1 MIRHKRIVPSGH
13 IYVPTMVYITKLN
26 TRPLSLKGTVML
38 GYLFEK
44 TTALVSSTVDGVLAV
59 GEYVV
64 DDITS
69 IPQAIEDGWNE
80 GLINTDEEPEEVENA
95 KQTFGA

>member
-1 MIRHKRIVPSGH
+1 
-13 IYVPTMVYITKLN
+13 
-26 TRPLSLKGTVML
+26 ML

-59 GEYVV
+59 GEYVI

-69 IPQAIEDGWNE
+69 IPQAIEDGWDK
-80 GLINTDEEPEEVENA
+80 GLIDLNTDKETSIDTTEEVIIDVKTSSEP
-95 KQTFGA
+95 K